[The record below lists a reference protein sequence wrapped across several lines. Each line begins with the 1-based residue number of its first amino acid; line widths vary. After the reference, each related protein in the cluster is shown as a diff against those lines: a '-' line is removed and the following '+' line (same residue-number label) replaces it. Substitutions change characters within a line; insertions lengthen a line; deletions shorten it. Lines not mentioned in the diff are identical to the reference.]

1 MANARW
7 YVLHAYSGYEKKVSE
22 SIIEQSKKLGISEF
36 IEEVSV
42 PTQNIVEV
50 KMPRERVVIDD
61 EHEYTNKDG
70 SDPFYKE

>member
-1 MANARW
+1 MKW
-7 YVLHAYSGYEKKVSE
+7 FMLIMFVHLSQYELALS
-22 SIIEQSKKLGISEF
+22 
-36 IEEVSV
+36 SV
-42 PTQNIVEV
+42 NLDLFENIVDV

>member
-1 MANARW
+1 MG
-7 YVLHAYSGYEKKVSE
+7 V
-22 SIIEQSKKLGISEF
+22 SEF